1 MMNSGSNYPG
11 RTFNRRYQEIERE
24 IPFDPSWANGTGYL
38 DGAVHFPLPPGDTAK
53 SIDPHGRRIILIGT
67 RFGTVA
73 VFDRFVN
80 QTDGGTYVLNKPAS
94 PVLDRIVTS
103 TAIGGGEM
111 SDILGDLGLDNIGQT
126 IEMLAIELAGK

>member
-1 MMNSGSNYPG
+1 MSVDSNQPG
-11 RTFNRRYQEIERE
+11 RTFQRRFQQIERE
-24 IPFDPSWANGTGYL
+24 VPFDPSWSNGTGYL
-38 DGAVHFPLPPGDTAK
+38 DGAIHFPLPTGELARSVDL
-53 SIDPHGRRIILIGT
+53 HGRRIILIGT

-94 PVLDRIVTS
+94 PVLDRIMTS

-111 SDILGDLGLDNIGQT
+111 MDILGGSGWDNIGQT
-126 IEMLAIELAGK
+126 IEMLARELNKV

>member
-1 MMNSGSNYPG
+1 MTNNISNFPG

-24 IPFDPSWANGTGYL
+24 IPFDPSWANGTGYM
-38 DGAVHFPLPPGDTAK
+38 DGAVHFPLTVGEVAK
-53 SIDPHGRRIILIGT
+53 SVDPHGRRIILIGT

-80 QTDGGTYVLNKPAS
+80 QTDGGTYVLNKPS
-94 PVLDRIVTS
+94 GRVLRRLITD

-111 SDILGDLGLDNIGQT
+111 MDILGDSDLDNIGQT
-126 IEMLAIELAGK
+126 IEMLAKELGGK